1 MLRHRCPWCGERI
14 PSTFWRYTITSPF
27 TKLFD
32 PNVLD
37 TCPHCKKKYKNYCNS
52 IAIVFLFTLFLYGEI
67 FYSIIKAVKVSSA
80 IYWIFFILFLVTVLI
95 ETILLNRIPY
105 TRNYREK
112 KDSKKSIIVTSII
125 VIFMLIFCIIPL
137 ITNNMTAFT
146 WIALFIWLSLFL
158 FATIK
163 HLVKQK
169 EKPKVDPLPMQKRT
183 VNATISWESH
193 KNKGL
198 LYPKFQVMNGEI
210 FPVCFIDENGVPIS
224 LMLCVVMEHFHWT
237 DSHHCVCTIQLVLDD
252 TPEDKLLQK
261 GNRFYLYHNYGFA
274 ATGTIS

>member
-1 MLRHRCPWCGERI
+1 
-14 PSTFWRYTITSPF
+14 
-27 TKLFD
+27 
-32 PNVLD
+32 
-37 TCPHCKKKYKNYCNS
+37 
-52 IAIVFLFTLFLYGEI
+52 
-67 FYSIIKAVKVSSA
+67 
-80 IYWIFFILFLVTVLI
+80 
-95 ETILLNRIPY
+95 
-105 TRNYREK
+105 
-112 KDSKKSIIVTSII
+112 
-125 VIFMLIFCIIPL
+125 MLIFCIIPL

-163 HLVKQK
+163 HLVEQK

-252 TPEDKLLQK
+252 APEDKLLQK
-261 GNRFYLYHNYGFA
+261 GNRFYPVSYTHLVYPSKYWGTFCRNQIFPYG
-274 ATGTIS
+274 ININSSPLLL